1 MSLVDGALGFLWRG
15 GPNVDGVQAERLIA
29 WRKLPPANLALPHV
43 RARYVVVDTETT
55 GLDMRS
61 DRVIAIGAAAVSA
74 RLLPLS
80 DCFATVLRQDKASA
94 TANILIHG
102 IGGQVQ
108 LSGVEPKDGMLDFLD
123 YVGKAPLVAFRAE
136 FDRTMLTRAL
146 KSILG
151 VPFHHPWI
159 DLAFLL
165 PALFRGTECNTLEDW
180 LAHFGIAPAARHQA
194 LADAFATAQLLQI
207 ALHSA
212 DRQGMGNAGLL
223 IAMQK
228 AQHWLGKRH

>member
-1 MSLVDGALGFLWRG
+1 MNPLDAALGFLWGRPKVG
-15 GPNVDGVQAERLIA
+15 GAQAERLVA
-29 WRKLPPANLALPHV
+29 WRKLPPAKLALPHV

-55 GLDMRS
+55 GLDMRRDS
-61 DRVIAIGAAAVSA
+61 VIAIGAAAICA
-74 RLLPLS
+74 GRLPLS
-80 DCFATVLRQDKASA
+80 DCFETVLRQGKASA
-94 TANILIHG
+94 NANILIHG
-102 IGGQVQ
+102 IGGQMQ
-108 LSGVEPKDGMLDFLD
+108 LSGVEPETGMLDFLD

-151 VPFHHPWI
+151 VPIHQPWI
-159 DLAFLL
+159 DLALLL
-165 PALFRGTECNTLEDW
+165 PALFQTTECHTLDDW
-180 LAHFGIAPAARHQA
+180 LAHFDIAPAARHQA

-207 ALHSA
+207 ALHAA
-212 DRQGMGNAGLL
+212 DRHGMGNAALL

>member
-1 MSLVDGALGFLWRG
+1 MALLDGTLRFLRQ
-15 GPNVDGVQAERLIA
+15 GPKIEGVHAERLIA
-29 WRKLPPANLALPHV
+29 WRKLPPADLALPHF

-61 DRVIAIGAAAVSA
+61 DRIIAIGASA
-74 RLLPLS
+74 ISTRTLALS

-94 TANILIHG
+94 NANILIHG
-102 IGGQVQ
+102 IGGEMQ
-108 LSGVEPKDGMLDFLD
+108 LSGVEPEMGMLDFLD

-136 FDRTMLTRAL
+136 FDRTMLSRAV

-180 LAHFGIAPAARHQA
+180 LVHFDIASAARHQA

-207 ALHSA
+207 VLHAA
-212 DRQGMGNAGLL
+212 DRHDMGNAALL

>member
-1 MSLVDGALGFLWRG
+1 VNRLGGALGLLWG
-15 GPNVDGVQAERLIA
+15 GPKVGGVQAERLVA
-29 WRKLPPANLALPHV
+29 WRKLPPANLRLPHV

-55 GLDMRS
+55 GLDMRR
-61 DRVIAIGAAAVSA
+61 DRVIAIGAAAISA
-74 RLLPLS
+74 GALPLS
-80 DCFATVLRQDKASA
+80 DCFETVLRQEKSSA
-94 TANILIHG
+94 NANILIHG
-102 IGGQVQ
+102 IGGQMQ
-108 LSGVEPKDGMLDFLD
+108 LSGVEPRTGMLDFLE

-151 VPFHHPWI
+151 VPMRQPWM
-159 DLAFLL
+159 DLALLL
-165 PALFRGTECNTLEDW
+165 PALFHGIECNSLDDW
-180 LAHFGIAPAARHQA
+180 LAHFDIAPAARHQA

-207 ALHSA
+207 ALTAA
-212 DRQGMGNAGLL
+212 DRHGMSNAAEL

>member
-1 MSLVDGALGFLWRG
+1 MNRLDSALGFLWG

-61 DRVIAIGAAAVSA
+61 DRVIAIGAAAISA
-74 RLLPLS
+74 RWLPLS

-94 TANILIHG
+94 NENILIHG
-102 IGGQVQ
+102 IGGQMQ
-108 LSGVEPKDGMLDFLD
+108 LSGIEPKAGMLDFLD
-123 YVGKAPLVAFRAE
+123 YAGKAPLVAFRAE

-151 VPFHHPWI
+151 VSFHHPWI

-165 PALFRGTECNTLEDW
+165 PALFHGTECNTLEDW
-180 LAHFGIAPAARHQA
+180 LAHFDIAPAARHQA

-207 ALHSA
+207 VLHAA
-212 DRQGMGNAGLL
+212 DRNGMGNAALL